1 MITRHILDIC
11 LSPLIGPM
19 KLEIVFARQ
28 YEMIHPSEC
37 SRRASAPYYV
47 VALVIQLFGKAF

>member
-1 MITRHILDIC
+1 MMTRHILDIC

-28 YEMIHPSEC
+28 SDDEYPLGMQP
-37 SRRASAPYYV
+37 
-47 VALVIQLFGKAF
+47 